1 MGNPIFDW
9 MEEVGIT
16 AVKMDGFDDA
26 VVGYAKVGED
36 YVLIYPYEALVNVLA
51 AEPDMSREDA
61 EEYVDFNVV
70 RGVEYMPSM
79 EGRPAPIIMYGA
91 NEVPG
96 GRLLKDVFE
105 EMFRLEEA
113 EGLNAEDD

>member
-1 MGNPIFDW
+1 MSNPIFDW
-9 MEEVGIT
+9 MEEIGIT

-26 VVGYAKVGED
+26 VLGYAKVGDD

-51 AEPDMSREDA
+51 AGPDMSREDA

-70 RGVEYMPSM
+70 RGVEYVTTL
-79 EGRPAPIIMYGA
+79 EGLPAPIILYGA

-96 GRLLKDVFE
+96 GRLLKDIFA
-105 EMFRLEEA
+105 EMFALEES
-113 EGLNAEDD
+113 D